1 MDKTTPEPSLLKLRS
16 PSLFSYE
23 RCSSPLINC
32 VASPLCPFSGLAPMA
47 LDTSHRGELRA
58 GHSTLDALHQCCVE
72 GRDHLP
78 YPAGNIPPNAARGA
92 DKPEIVLAAYG

>member
-16 PSLFSYE
+16 PGLFSYE

-32 VASPLCPFSGLAPMA
+32 VASPLWPFSGLAPMA

-58 GHSTLDALHQCCVE
+58 GHQCCVE

-78 YPAGNIPPNAARGA
+78 YTAGNTPPNAARGA
-92 DKPEIVLAAYG
+92 DKPEIVLAACG